1 MVVLLI
7 SIVVVPWVGRVP
19 GGLPPCVTNTSASLW
34 CCTRDGSWP
43 PEVGLQEQAS
53 NCPGAAAFKKRGG
66 ERLGKR
72 RHLRRQVCVEEMS
85 GSKPSDDAS
94 LIR

>member
-1 MVVLLI
+1 MG
-7 SIVVVPWVGRVP
+7 VGP
-19 GGLPPCVTNTSASLW
+19 L
-34 CCTRDGSWP
+34 
-43 PEVGLQEQAS
+43 EVGLQEQAS
-53 NCPGAAAFKKRGG
+53 NCPGAAAFKRRGG

-72 RHLRRQVCVEEMS
+72 RLLRRQVCVEEKS